1 MNVLSISLLFILV
14 FLSFLIPVLLRRH
27 VWKRLSLAIAQDD
40 FDTYFKVLDS
50 FISKIS
56 FPAFYRENIRLS
68 AYITQNKEELVK
80 KQINFMETEMRLKG
94 RRNNKYSNE
103 PVIISSIKEIRMWHM
118 IFYKR

>member
-1 MNVLSISLLFILV
+1 MV
-14 FLSFLIPVLLRRH
+14 
-27 VWKRLSLAIAQDD
+27 IAQDD

-80 KQINFMETEMRLKG
+80 KQINFMETEMRLK
-94 RRNNKYSNE
+94 REEQQIFERAFYYFIDKRDKNVAYDILQKILKY
-103 PVIISSIKEIRMWHM
+103 M
-118 IFYKR
+118 ILWK